1 MQFDFGKQVSYTGVV
16 KDFAAINPH
25 MRLVVELK
33 NANGSGTHTVRFEGH
48 STNNMY
54 RSGYRKGMVKV
65 GDTITVNAAPFR
77 DGTEGG
83 YVISA
88 SLADGRFFGM
98 QSRSQREAQ
107 AAGAFFERTERLGH
121 AIAGYLRAPLPLA
134 DRRNVALY
142 DRRGMFRGGRRAAD
156 HAAMV

>member
-1 MQFDFGKQVSYTGVV
+1 MNTMFRKISLAVATTVIAAAAWAHHSAVQFDFGKQVSYTGVV

-25 MRLVVELK
+25 MRLVVALK
-33 NANGSGTHTVRFEGH
+33 DKTGSGTHDVRFEGH

-54 RSGYRKGMVKV
+54 RAGYRKGMVKV

-88 SLADGRFFGM
+88 SLSDGRFFGM
-98 QSRSQREAQ
+98 QSRSAREAQ
-107 AAGAFFERTERLGH
+107 AAGEETRKAAE
-121 AIAGYLRAPLPLA
+121 
-134 DRRNVALY
+134 
-142 DRRGMFRGGRRAAD
+142 GR
-156 HAAMV
+156 

>member
-1 MQFDFGKQVSYTGVV
+1 MNKFIRTLTVAAAALAAGLTMAHHSAVQFDFAKQVSYTGVV

-33 NANGSGTHTVRFEGH
+33 NPNGSGTHTVRFEGH

-88 SLADGRFFGM
+88 KLADGRFFGM
-98 QSRSQREAQ
+98 QSRSQREAE
-107 AAGAFFERTERLGH
+107 AAGE
-121 AIAGYLRAPLPLA
+121 
-134 DRRNVALY
+134 
-142 DRRGMFRGGRRAAD
+142 AARK
-156 HAAMV
+156 AAEGK